1 MKTTRMKALYIKLA
15 MTAVCALFFTDSGLN
30 AKVKLPSI
38 LGDNM
43 VLQQQTKVKIWGEAP
58 AKARVTV
65 KTSWDN
71 KSYAETADNN
81 GNWLLTVGTPA
92 AGGPYEISISDGEEI
107 VLKNI
112 LVGEVWFCSG
122 QSNMEMP
129 VRGFDGQPI
138 KGSNDAIALA
148 KPQTPIR
155 MFTTDSKD
163 GNWLRQF
170 SKQPQP
176 DCEGEWLEHTSG
188 HVANISATAYF
199 FARFIQE
206 ALDVPVGIVVSSWGG
221 SKLEAWMNREI
232 LAPFAEFDL
241 SFLDND
247 ETIKQPNTT
256 PCVLYNAK
264 IAPLTNYAIRGFL
277 WYQGE
282 SNRDKPELYER
293 LMPAFVGDL
302 RKRWDVGE
310 FPFYYVQIAPY
321 RYESVDGITA
331 ARFRDAQQQNMKD
344 IPNSGMALT
353 MDIGDSDCIHPAD
366 KETVGKRLAY
376 WALSETYGKTG
387 IGYKAPEYKSMEIT
401 GNKISITFENARYG
415 LAPQWKKLSGFE
427 IAGADRTFYPADAE
441 IDLKTKKIVV
451 SGENVAQPVA
461 VRYAYKNYVE
471 ANVSN
476 IYGIPLTP
484 FRTDNW

>member
-1 MKTTRMKALYIKLA
+1 
-15 MTAVCALFFTDSGLN
+15 
-30 AKVKLPSI
+30 
-38 LGDNM
+38 M
-43 VLQQQTKVKIWGEAP
+43 VLQQQTKVKIWGEAG
-58 AKARVTV
+58 AKTKVTV
-65 KTSWDN
+65 RTSWDN
-71 KSYAETADNN
+71 QTYTATA
-81 GNWLLTVGTPA
+81 GSEGAWLLTVATPT
-92 AGGPYEISISDGEEI
+92 AGGPYEISISDGEDI

-129 VRGFDGQPI
+129 VRGFDGQPVE
-138 KGSNDAIALA
+138 GANDVIAA
-148 KPQTPIR
+148 ARPQTPIR

-163 GNWLRQF
+163 GSWLRQF

-199 FARFIQE
+199 FARSIQE

-221 SKLEAWMNREI
+221 SKLEAWMSRET
-232 LAPFAEFDL
+232 LTPFTEVNL
-241 SFLDND
+241 SHLDNN
-247 ETIKQPNTT
+247 EVIKQPNTT
-256 PCVLYNAK
+256 PCVLYNGK

-282 SNRDKPELYER
+282 SNRDKPELYEQ
-293 LMPAFVGDL
+293 LMPVFVADL
-302 RKRWDVGE
+302 RRKWNVGE
-310 FPFYYVQIAPY
+310 FPFYFVQIAPY
-321 RYESVDGITA
+321 YYGGADGISA

-344 IPNSGMALT
+344 IPNSGMAMT
-353 MDIGDSDCIHPAD
+353 IDIGDSLCIHPAD

-376 WALSETYGKTG
+376 WALSETYGKKG

-401 GNKISITFENARYG
+401 GNKISLAFDNAHYG
-415 LAPQWKKLSGFE
+415 LTPQWKKISGFE
-427 IAGADRTFYPADAE
+427 IAGADKTFYPADAE

-451 SGENVAQPVA
+451 SHNDIPQPVA
-461 VRYAYKNYVE
+461 VRYAYKNYAV
-471 ANVSN
+471 ASVFTV
-476 IYGIPLTP
+476 YGIPLTP

>member
-1 MKTTRMKALYIKLA
+1 MKWALSVVFALLFTT
-15 MTAVCALFFTDSGLN
+15 TGLN

-43 VLQQQTKVKIWGEAP
+43 VFQQQTKVKIWGEAE
-58 AKARVTV
+58 AKAVVTV

-71 KSYAETADNN
+71 KTYTATADSK
-81 GNWLLTVGTPA
+81 GRWLLAAGTPA
-92 AGGPYEISISDGEEI
+92 AGGPYEISISDGQEV

-138 KGSNDAIALA
+138 KGSNDAIAA
-148 KPQTPIR
+148 ARPQTPIR
-155 MFTTDSKD
+155 MYTTDSKD

-170 SKQPQP
+170 SKQPQA
-176 DCEGEWLEHTSG
+176 DCKGEWLEHTSV

-199 FARFIQE
+199 FAQYIQE

-221 SKLEAWMNREI
+221 SKLEAWMSREV
-232 LAPFAEFDL
+232 LAPFTEVNL
-241 SFLDND
+241 SHLDNN
-247 ETIKQPNTT
+247 EEVKQPTST

-282 SNRDKPELYER
+282 SNRDKPELYEQ
-293 LMPAFVGDL
+293 LAPVFVADL
-302 RKRWDVGE
+302 RRKWDVGE
-310 FPFYYVQIAPY
+310 FPFYFVQIAPY
-321 RYESVDGITA
+321 YYEGADGISA
-331 ARFRDAQQQNMKD
+331 ARFRDAQLQNMKD
-344 IPNSGMALT
+344 IPNSGMAMT
-353 MDIGDSDCIHPAD
+353 IDIGDSLCIHPAD
-366 KETVGKRLAY
+366 KETVGKRLAW

-387 IGYKAPEYKSMEIT
+387 IGYKAPEYKSMEIA
-401 GNKISITFENARYG
+401 GNKISLEFENARYG
-415 LAPQWKKLSGFE
+415 LTPLWGKLSGFE

-441 IDLKTKKIVV
+441 IDLRTRKIVV
-451 SGENVAQPVA
+451 SHKDVTQPVA
-461 VRYAYKNYVE
+461 VRYAYKNYTE
-471 ANVSN
+471 ASVFD